1 MMMTVKQTTSA
12 SKKGA
17 HNEGDMNMLRKKL
30 AVLGLSA
37 LMITGL
43 LGSAAVSFAQ
53 TDTPAESTEEV
64 IPESTTVVPSRG
76 GSRLG
81 VDDEALAAALG
92 ITVDELDAAQE
103 AARIALI
110 DQAVADGHLTAE
122 EGETMKTD
130 GSRLHHSSQYGYD
143 KDEFLAAALG
153 ITVDELNA
161 AELTA
166 YQTMV
171 AAAVEA
177 GTLTQEQADL
187 LLARKAAQSYLDTDA
202 LNATVRAAYA
212 EALAEAVA
220 AGDIT
225 QAQADALL
233 AQLETQTFDFGFGG
247 HGGRGGHG
255 GGRGGRGGS
264 SLDTLPETTPETTPD
279 TTTDTSLDA

>member
-1 MMMTVKQTTSA
+1 
-12 SKKGA
+12 
-17 HNEGDMNMLRKKL
+17 MLRKKL

-37 LMITGL
+37 LMVTGL

-53 TDTPAESTEEV
+53 TDTPAESTA
-64 IPESTTVVPSRG
+64 ESTTVLPSRG
-76 GSRLG
+76 GNHLSM
-81 VDDEALAAALG
+81 DDEALAAALG
-92 ITVDELDAAQE
+92 ITVEELDEAQE

-122 EGETMKTD
+122 EGETMKAD
-130 GSRLHHSSQYGYD
+130 GSRLRNNSQYGYD
-143 KDEFLAAALG
+143 RDEFLADALG
-153 ITVDELNA
+153 ITVEELNA
-161 AELTA
+161 AELAA
-166 YQTMV
+166 YQTEI

-187 LLARKAAQSYLDTDA
+187 LLARKAAQNYLDTDV

-212 EALAEAVA
+212 DALEAAVA

-233 AQLETQTFDFGFGG
+233 AQLETQTFNFGFGG

-255 GGRGGRGGS
+255 RGHGGHGGFGMGV
-264 SLDTLPETTPETTPD
+264 LPDATPEANPD
-279 TTTDTSLDA
+279 TMTDTALDA

>member
-1 MMMTVKQTTSA
+1 
-12 SKKGA
+12 
-17 HNEGDMNMLRKKL
+17 MLRKKL

-64 IPESTTVVPSRG
+64 TPESTTVVPSRG

-92 ITVDELDAAQE
+92 ITVDEL
-103 AARIALI
+103 
-110 DQAVADGHLTAE
+110 
-122 EGETMKTD
+122 
-130 GSRLHHSSQYGYD
+130 
-143 KDEFLAAALG
+143 
-153 ITVDELNA
+153 NA
-161 AELTA
+161 AELVA

-187 LLARKAAQSYLDTDA
+187 LLARKAAQNYLDTDA

-212 EALAEAVA
+212 DALAEAVA

-233 AQLETQTFDFGFGG
+233 AQLETQTFNFGFGG
-247 HGGRGGHG
+247 HGGHGGHG